1 MINTVFTDSFLVI
14 LERGEKEKFYLDL
27 ENNTKIIIA
36 FFVSDEEEKIKFTFN
51 GPDTRGKNI
60 ALFKISKRN
69 YFYFQFETER
79 KGEYSVELL
88 NSGSK
93 QNEIDF
99 FVNENVNKTK
109 DSINTEKID
118 KISLLLDGIKKNV
131 NKLKKRK
138 KNEINMLNAH
148 NEKVNK
154 NNRSI
159 VVYSIIEIFTMIIIL
174 TFQSYYIR
182 SFAKKV

>member
-1 MINTVFTDSFLVI
+1 MV
-14 LERGEKEKFYLDL
+14 
-27 ENNTKIIIA
+27 
-36 FFVSDEEEKIKFTFN
+36 
-51 GPDTRGKNI
+51 
-60 ALFKISKRN
+60 
-69 YFYFQFETER
+69 
-79 KGEYSVELL
+79 
-88 NSGSK
+88 
-93 QNEIDF
+93 
-99 FVNENVNKTK
+99 
-109 DSINTEKID
+109 
-118 KISLLLDGIKKNV
+118 
-131 NKLKKRK
+131 LKKRK